1 MSDET
6 TGTGADAPVEEA
18 APVDEQREEL
28 LGRFT
33 DALGDA
39 IVGSHIVVGKDLW
52 LRVATDAW
60 VEAAEVARQ
69 GLHARYFGFLSAIDW
84 MPSPYGRSMDSEVD
98 RQLAGEER
106 PEPGPIEQG
115 FAGGETRFQVFARVA
130 HIGEPGNNW
139 GVTLKADVPDE
150 PFEVGSW
157 TGVYA
162 GADWHEREAHEMFG
176 IGFAGHP
183 GLRHMYLPTD
193 FEGNPLRKDFPLVAR
208 QVKPWPGIV
217 DVELMPTPDEAP
229 AAAPAEA
236 APTAEASAS
245 EPPAEGAGS

>member
-1 MSDET
+1 MSDDTTET
-6 TGTGADAPVEEA
+6 EAAETAVEEA
-18 APVDEQREEL
+18 APVDEKREEL

-33 DALGDA
+33 EALGDA
-39 IVGSHIVVGKDLW
+39 IVGSHIVVDKDLW
-52 LRVATDAW
+52 IRVSTDAW

-69 GLHARYFGFLSAIDW
+69 TLHARYFGFLSAIDW

-130 HIGEPGNNW
+130 HVGEPGNNW
-139 GVTLKADVPDE
+139 GVTLKADVPDD
-150 PFEVGSW
+150 PFEIGSW
-157 TGVYA
+157 TSVYA
-162 GADWHEREAHEMFG
+162 GADWHERETHEMFG
-176 IGFAGHP
+176 IGFVGHP
-183 GLRHMYLPTD
+183 GLRNMYLPTN

-217 DVELMPTPDEAP
+217 DVEAMPTAAEP
-229 AAAPAEA
+229 A
-236 APTAEASAS
+236 TAEGS
-245 EPPAEGAGS
+245 EGAES